1 MLNIFITFI
10 FLSSSHCPPPSLLS
24 YSSSSQS
31 SSPLSPRGCP
41 HPARP
46 LHSLRPQISQGLG
59 VSSPTDARPGSLRL
73 SMCLSVNLKGPD
85 FSPVVGYKY
94 LCLSQSAACWTSQ
107 RTAMLLF
114 VLHLLKIL
122 CLVPVPRSGELFIL
136 KLSIICIFNILT
148 LCQMSKW

>member
-1 MLNIFITFI
+1 
-10 FLSSSHCPPPSLLS
+10 
-24 YSSSSQS
+24 
-31 SSPLSPRGCP
+31 
-41 HPARP
+41 
-46 LHSLRPQISQGLG
+46 

-107 RTAMLLF
+107 RTVMLVF

-122 CLVPVPRSGELFIL
+122 CLVPVPRSVGLFIFL
-136 KLSIICIFNILT
+136 FKAFNYLYILYINTLSNV
-148 LCQMSKW
+148 